1 MAAHHIAL
9 EAFTYVS
16 LKSFSAGLD
25 AGVDGRPT
33 ADNASDDA
41 CCDWPGVTCDESA
54 AEGAAGVIAVV
65 GLALPNRT
73 LRGQVSA
80 SLAGLAAL
88 RVLNLSGNALHGTL
102 PAALL
107 RIVPSRCWTSA
118 PTRSPAP
125 CARNLTAYD
134 VSGNGFAGA
143 VDAAA
148 LCAASPAVRVLR
160 LSMNRLSGAFPAGF
174 GQCRS
179 LVELSLDGNDIDGV
193 LPDDLFGVTSLQFLS
208 LHTNSISG
216 SLSPLL
222 HNLSS
227 LVRLDFSFKALSDT
241 LARGNGAVKTG
252 PTWWRPDAEA
262 EAGCRGGGG
271 GGGRMLWR
279 RRLGGDRSG
288 RKSLAASR
296 LARGSRLASAW
307 KPSRPLCSLRSSGSS
322 DWVLEALMRA
332 AFGAALPAPV
342 PDPMDEPVREPHQR
356 SP

>member
-107 RIVPSRCWTSA
+107 RLRTLEVLDVSANALAGALLAAGPSPIDLPSLHVFNVSYNAFNGTH
-118 PTRSPAP
+118 PVLTG
-125 CARNLTAYD
+125 ARNLTAYD

-216 SLSPLL
+216 GLSPLL

-271 GGGRMLWR
+271 GRMLWR

-296 LARGSRLASAW
+296 LASAW
-307 KPSRPLCSLRSSGSS
+307 KPSRPLCSWIFPRGK
-322 DWVLEALMRA
+322 
-332 AFGAALPAPV
+332 
-342 PDPMDEPVREPHQR
+342 
-356 SP
+356 